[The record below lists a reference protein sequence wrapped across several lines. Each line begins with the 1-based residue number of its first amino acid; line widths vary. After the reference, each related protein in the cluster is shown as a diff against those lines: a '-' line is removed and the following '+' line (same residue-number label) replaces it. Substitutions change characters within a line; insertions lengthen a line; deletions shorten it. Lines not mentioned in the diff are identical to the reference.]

1 MKRLVSEK
9 KYPDGLYIAKDM
21 RLEHQMYEIS
31 QFLISNP
38 QLFLFSQREGE
49 MGTIETVE
57 LFVLEP
63 SDLEDFIFLQTYPD
77 EWLRFKQQI
86 KEKTIS
92 FNFNITLE
100 KNGK

>member
-38 QLFLFSQREGE
+38 QLFLFSQRE
-49 MGTIETVE
+49 VY
-57 LFVLEP
+57 
-63 SDLEDFIFLQTYPD
+63 DLRGCDD
-77 EWLRFKQQI
+77 R
-86 KEKTIS
+86 
-92 FNFNITLE
+92 
-100 KNGK
+100 